1 MGFFKKIFKPVSK
14 VLDKIIPNEI
24 KPALPFAAAFA
35 PYLLPTGIMG
45 AGMAQRAL
53 MGGGLNI
60 LGQLSQEGNEGDIN
74 LLSAGLGALSGAMTA
89 PGTGT
94 TTARGDLIAKGKVPD
109 FSMSAPMEGPVLRD
123 VTTRLPGFGAE
134 RVVSEGAGSFADFTA
149 RGIGKFGAESAGGQ
163 VLTGL
168 QKASDFMTKPGLTKF
183 TAPVAQGVG
192 DLMFAQAK
200 RDQDEYDRMMEE
212 ESEADAAS
220 DAQRAFAIRR
230 AMEAQGATE
239 EEIEDAIYAAG
250 YKTGGRVG
258 FKFGGI
264 DEAIENVTEEIEE
277 KGKEGIM
284 QASREDPLLVEEY
297 NKYVFDLMEQRPDAK
312 PMSFQEFKRM
322 IKSGM
327 KSGGRVKMEEGGDI
341 KEGIM
346 LIADETGGET
356 GFGSKEYY
364 EKEVEEKI
372 IDLNEMIN
380 SDKMYHLSPWS
391 IGMIEELIVKANDK
405 GVDILKLTET
415 YEKAKNSQA
424 EWFQSLPEDQQDFWK
439 EHYQKDF
446 DRTTDMGIFPGQEEL
461 GGMGLKDKSLRDDK
475 VPAPKRDQFDIEGF
489 DTLVQEA
496 KDGGRIGLQ
505 EGGTTSAFQKLV
517 QQPQAIQNAPMFLG
531 RPAFAPG
538 LQQAVFPRLN
548 ELEQGVNIAENKL
561 TNIRNRLGAEQRQGL
576 LAVQPAFGLQP
587 LNMNSVLR
595 GRLDALQQ
603 AGQGM
608 KDGGMMDLGGKEMDL
623 RKGGFVP
630 IGKKERADDVPAR
643 LSKNEFVMTAD
654 AVRAAGGGSVNKGA
668 KRMYNL
674 MNSLEAKA

>member
-74 LLSAGLGALSGAMTA
+74 LLSAGLGALTGAMTA
-89 PGTGT
+89 PGTPGK
-94 TTARGDLIAKGKVPD
+94 AIGLDSGGANEALVRAKG
-109 FSMSAPMEGPVLRD
+109 
-123 VTTRLPGFGAE
+123 T
-134 RVVSEGAGSFADFTA
+134 GSFQDFA
-149 RGIGKFGAESAGGQ
+149 AKGIERFGAESAGGEI
-163 VLTGL
+163 LTGL
-168 QKASDFMTKPGLTKF
+168 SKASKFMTDPGLVKY

-284 QASREDPLLVEEY
+284 QASREDPLLIEEY
-297 NKYVFDLMEQRPDAK
+297 NKYVFDLLENRPDAK

-322 IKSGM
+322 IKGGFR
-327 KSGGRVKMEEGGDI
+327 SGGRVKMEEGGDI

-346 LIADETGGET
+346 LVADETGGEAD
-356 GFGSKEYY
+356 FGSKEYY
-364 EKEVEEKI
+364 EKEVADEI
-372 IDLNEMIN
+372 ADLNAMIDE
-380 SDKMYHLSPWS
+380 DKMYHLSPWT
-391 IGMIEELIVKANDK
+391 IGMIERLIINANNK
-405 GVDILKLTET
+405 GVDILELTEV

-424 EWFQSLPEDQQDFWK
+424 EWFQSLDESTQDFWK
-439 EHYQKDF
+439 EYYQKDF
-446 DRTTDMGIFPGQEEL
+446 DRTTDMGIFPGQNEF
-461 GGMGLKDKSLRDDK
+461 GFFKDKQGASERDEK
-475 VPAPKRDQFDIEGF
+475 VPAPKEDPFDPMRP
-489 DTLVQEA
+489 TVQEA
-496 KDGGRIGLQ
+496 KDGGL
-505 EGGTTSAFQKLV
+505 
-517 QQPQAIQNAPMFLG
+517 
-531 RPAFAPG
+531 
-538 LQQAVFPRLN
+538 
-548 ELEQGVNIAENKL
+548 
-561 TNIRNRLGAEQRQGL
+561 
-576 LAVQPAFGLQP
+576 
-587 LNMNSVLR
+587 MN
-595 GRLDALQQ
+595 
-603 AGQGM
+603 
-608 KDGGMMDLGGKEMDL
+608 LGGKEMDL

>member
-1 MGFFKKIFKPVSK
+1 MGLFKKIFKPVSK

-24 KPALPFAAAFA
+24 KPALPYLAAFA
-35 PYLLPTGIMG
+35 PFIAPGIMG
-45 AGMAQRAL
+45 SSVLQRAA

-60 LGQLSQEGNEGDIN
+60 FGQLAQEGNEGDIN
-74 LLSAGLGALSGAMTA
+74 LLSAGLGALSGAMSA
-89 PGTGT
+89 PGQSPTVGQ
-94 TTARGDLIAKGKVPD
+94 GVP
-109 FSMSAPMEGPVLRD
+109 G
-123 VTTRLPGFGAE
+123 
-134 RVVSEGAGSFADFTA
+134 ADFTGA
-149 RGIGKFGAESAGGQ
+149 DFGFEVAGNTAATGTPSAGEFFRNFSKGAEGSGVMASGQRFLGDTLAKGSDMYAAG
-163 VLTGL
+163 LKEGL
-168 QKASDFMTKPGLTKF
+168 FSKEGLKAAALPAA
-183 TAPVAQGVG
+183 TATG
-192 DLMFAQAK
+192 DLMFAQNK

-264 DEAIENVTEEIEE
+264 DEAIENVTEEIET

-297 NKYVFDLMEQRPDAK
+297 NKYVFDLLENRPDAK
-312 PMSFQEFKRM
+312 PMSFQDFKRM
-322 IKSGM
+322 IMSGM
-327 KSGGRVKMEEGGDI
+327 KSGGRVKMEEGGEI

-346 LIADETGGET
+346 LVADETGEET
-356 GFGSKEYY
+356 SFGSKEYY
-364 EKEVEEKI
+364 EKEVEKRI
-372 IDLNEMIN
+372 SDLNEMMN
-380 SDKMYHLSPWS
+380 EDKMYHLSPWS
-391 IGMIEELIVKANDK
+391 IGMIEELILKANNK
-405 GVDILKLTET
+405 GVDILELTET

-424 EWFQSLPEDQQDFWK
+424 EWFQSLPENQQDFWK
-439 EHYQKDF
+439 DYYQKDF
-446 DRTTDMGIFPGQEEL
+446 DRTTDMGIFPGQEEF
-461 GGMGLKDKSLRDDK
+461 GGMSLKDKSQRDDK
-475 VPAPKRDQFDIEGF
+475 VPAPERDQFDIEGF

-496 KDGGRIGLQ
+496 KDGGL
-505 EGGTTSAFQKLV
+505 
-517 QQPQAIQNAPMFLG
+517 
-531 RPAFAPG
+531 
-538 LQQAVFPRLN
+538 
-548 ELEQGVNIAENKL
+548 
-561 TNIRNRLGAEQRQGL
+561 
-576 LAVQPAFGLQP
+576 
-587 LNMNSVLR
+587 MN
-595 GRLDALQQ
+595 
-603 AGQGM
+603 
-608 KDGGMMDLGGKEMDL
+608 LGGKEMDL